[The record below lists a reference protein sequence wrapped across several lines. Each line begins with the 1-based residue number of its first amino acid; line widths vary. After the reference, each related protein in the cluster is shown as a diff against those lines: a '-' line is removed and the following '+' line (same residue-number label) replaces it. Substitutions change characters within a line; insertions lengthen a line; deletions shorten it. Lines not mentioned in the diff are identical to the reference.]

1 MNRSLIMKI
10 ISLNSADHYF
20 NQCMA
25 LYTKEFPKS
34 ICEPIDVFYNSFDLK
49 HQDFERYHFIAAY
62 ENNTLLGFTS
72 FHLEV
77 MYNIGYIV
85 YLVVSEEARGKNIAR
100 ALMNEAEFIMTTLC
114 EKNGTTLNTI
124 ILECEQ
130 DESGNSP
137 LESFYEKFGFYLYDI
152 HYYQPGLH
160 NDAPVPMNL
169 FVKTIINNSSPQRS
183 IEHIYRTKYIHCNK
197 IDPAIVEDLIQEMH

>member
-1 MNRSLIMKI
+1 MKI

>member
-1 MNRSLIMKI
+1 MEI
-10 ISLNSADHYF
+10 ISLNSANHYF
-20 NQCMA
+20 NECMA
-25 LYTKEFPKS
+25 LYTKEFPES

-62 ENNTLLGFTS
+62 ENDTLLGFAS

-85 YLVVSEEARGKNIAR
+85 YLVVSEEARGKNVAR
-100 ALMNEAEFIMTTLC
+100 ALMNEAEIIMKSLC
-114 EKNGTTLNTI
+114 EQNGTTLNTI
-124 ILECEQ
+124 MLECEQ
-130 DESGNSP
+130 DAAGNSP

-152 HYYQPGLH
+152 NYHQPGLH

-169 FVKTIINNSSPQRS
+169 FVKNIINDSSPQLA
-183 IEHIYRTKYIHCNK
+183 IEHMYRTKYILCNK
-197 IDPAIVEDLIQEMH
+197 IDSVVIEDLIQQMH